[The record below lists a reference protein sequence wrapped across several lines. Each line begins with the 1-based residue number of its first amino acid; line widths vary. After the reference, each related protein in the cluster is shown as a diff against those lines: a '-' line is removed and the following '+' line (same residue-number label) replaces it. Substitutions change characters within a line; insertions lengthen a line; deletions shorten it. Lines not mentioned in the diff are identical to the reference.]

1 MKHAHRY
8 LAAMADRVTDWDAAL
23 IRQAVLVFARLNDGR
38 ISAND
43 FRDYLPPT
51 SQGAVGL
58 IIRQLPTKKHG
69 QLIRKARAVPGGW
82 SVTVPS
88 TAESTHGKPIQVW
101 ELTNAGWDAAKA
113 LMEGQVAA

>member
-1 MKHAHRY
+1 MNSAHRY
-8 LAAMADRVTDWDAAL
+8 LSELADQVSDWDVAL

-38 ISAND
+38 VSAND

-58 IIRQLPTKKHG
+58 VIRQLPCKKHG

-82 SVTVPS
+82 SITEPS

-101 ELTNAGWDAAKA
+101 ELTPAGWDAARQLMGDKA
-113 LMEGQVAA
+113 VA

>member
-1 MKHAHRY
+1 MNHAHRY
-8 LAAMADRVTDWDAAL
+8 LDNLASAVTDWDAAL
-23 IRQAVLVFARLNDGR
+23 IRQAVLVTAHLNGGR
-38 ISAND
+38 VSAND

-58 IIRQLPTKKHG
+58 IIRQLPTPKHG
-69 QLIRKARAVPGGW
+69 ALVRKATVQGHPI
-82 SVTVPS
+82 TVPS

-101 ELTNAGWDAAKA
+101 ELTPAGWDAARA